1 MIYVGN
7 NRPIYD
13 AVTEVKRVPAQ
24 TGILV
29 KPRRPPNPF
38 RYYY

>member
-1 MIYVGN
+1 MIYVGK

-13 AVTEVKRVPAQ
+13 AVTEAKRVPPQ

-29 KPRRPPNPF
+29 QPSRPPNPF
-38 RYYY
+38 R